1 MSAIRLAVLVRL
13 PGGPGGATVS
23 ETSGCARGQK
33 TKGLVAVARGI
44 VVAKGP
50 SMQQRDPKDRHPSTL
65 QHRYPKDR
73 TPSTLQQHP
82 KDRDPST
89 APPSCRG
96 PPRRTRQI
104 AASSNRPSLKSATSQ
119 GHSPGRSKQNP
130 VPDTARRNCPCGMT
144 TAPLACHRIPP
155 ETSVRGP
162 RRRTPPVP
170 SAPSSQSCPRSY
182 QNPRREEKLI
192 GLPQHCILLRC
203 RTLPAIEAAEHR
215 AWPAAFAPRARGDHG
230 DEGSV

>member
-23 ETSGCARGQK
+23 ETSGCARGPK

-50 SMQQRDPKDRHPSTL
+50 SMQQRDPKDR
-65 QHRYPKDR
+65 

-82 KDRDPST
+82 KARDPST

-119 GHSPGRSKQNP
+119 GHSPGCSKQNP

-144 TAPLACHRIPP
+144 TAPLACHRTPP

-162 RRRTPPVP
+162 RRRTHRVP
-170 SAPSSQSCPRSY
+170 LAPSTRRCPRSY
-182 QNPRREEKLI
+182 QDPRREEQLR
-192 GLPQHCILLRC
+192 GMPQHCILAGARS
-203 RTLPAIEAAEHR
+203 RPASEAGQHR
-215 AWPAAFAPRARGDHG
+215 AHPAA
-230 DEGSV
+230 